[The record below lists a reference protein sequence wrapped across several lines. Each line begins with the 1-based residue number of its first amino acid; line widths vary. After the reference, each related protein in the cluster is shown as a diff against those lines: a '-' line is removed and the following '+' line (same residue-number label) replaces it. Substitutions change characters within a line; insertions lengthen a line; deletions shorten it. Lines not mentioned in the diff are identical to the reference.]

1 MEGRKRLIVKLKILV
16 AVNHCSVNSV
26 TEHWIKPTC
35 CGEAC
40 NNLCHC
46 AKRSLRPCAQ
56 SKLECTSV
64 RPFVRKVITFCE
76 EDMRG
81 DHVPLDLGVLNDRFL
96 GFEKFLKSFEK
107 FWNFLKFFEKSAQSV
122 HINADCS

>member
-1 MEGRKRLIVKLKILV
+1 MRTVITGMY
-16 AVNHCSVNSV
+16 
-26 TEHWIKPTC
+26 
-35 CGEAC
+35 
-40 NNLCHC
+40 
-46 AKRSLRPCAQ
+46 
-56 SKLECTSV
+56 V

-107 FWNFLKFFEKSAQSV
+107 F
-122 HINADCS
+122 